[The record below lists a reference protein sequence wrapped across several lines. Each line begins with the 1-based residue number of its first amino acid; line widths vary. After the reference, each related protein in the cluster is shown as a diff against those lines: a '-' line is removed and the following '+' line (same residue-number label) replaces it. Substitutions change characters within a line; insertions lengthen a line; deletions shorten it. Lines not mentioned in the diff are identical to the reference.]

1 MNHSL
6 NGRVALVTGGAVRI
20 GRAIALELAG
30 HGCGIVVHYRRS
42 AGPAAELCRALERM
56 GVPAWRVKADLS
68 TAAGCEQLV
77 ADAREQAGRLDLLVN
92 NAAVFHKQRLLDI
105 TEKAL
110 RAEFDTNLFA
120 PILLTR
126 AFAKAARRGRII
138 NLLDRR
144 VAGHDPSCIP
154 YLLTKKAL
162 AAFTTSAALALAPRF
177 TVNAVAPGPVL
188 PPPGRGADY
197 LRDHAGR
204 IPLGRP
210 VPPEEVA
217 RAVAYLAQASAVT
230 GQVLYVDGGQ
240 HLLGEGV

>member
-56 GVPAWRVKADLS
+56 CLPAWRVKADLS

-197 LRDHAGR
+197 LRDRAGR

>member
-68 TAAGCEQLV
+68 TAAGCGQLI
-77 ADAREQAGRLDLLVN
+77 ADAREKAGRLDLLVN

-105 TEKAL
+105 TEQAL
-110 RAEFDTNLFA
+110 RVEFDTNLFA